1 MQTTPGYA
9 LLDAGEDRRLE
20 RFGTIVLDRPAPTAV
35 GPRREPVAWVAADAR
50 FERAAGG
57 DIVHSRWI
65 TRNGEPIEPWTLG
78 EDALT
83 FELRLAPS
91 GQVGLFPEQAPNRR
105 WIADRLDRGPRAGEQ
120 AEPSRILNLFGHT
133 GGSTLAAAHGGAVTT
148 HVDGSRPAVAWA
160 RRNAEL
166 SGLGDRPIRWI
177 ADDAISFA
185 RREAR
190 RGHRYDGIVLDPP
203 TYGHGHGRTDWRL
216 ERDLPSLLSICATL
230 LADGPAAFLLV
241 TTHTPGI
248 GEYELRTWLA
258 STVGAGHPEVREMEL
273 TSASGVSLWLGWSAL
288 WTRAHP

>member
-9 LLDAGEDRRLE
+9 LLDAGDERRLE
-20 RFGTIVLDRPAPTAV
+20 RFGTIVLDRPAPTAI
-35 GPRREPVAWVAADAR
+35 GPRREAAAWAAADAR
-50 FERAAGG
+50 FEREAGG
-57 DIVHSRWI
+57 DVIHARWI
-65 TRNGEPIEPWTLG
+65 TRNGEPIEPWTLS

-91 GQVGLFPEQAPNRR
+91 GQVGLFPEQVPNRR
-105 WIADRLDRGPRAGEQ
+105 WIAGRLDRGPRESEPT
-120 AEPSRILNLFGHT
+120 EPSRILNLFGHT
-133 GGSTLAAAHGGAVTT
+133 GGSTLAAAHAGAVTT

-203 TYGHGHGRTDWRL
+203 TYGHGPDGTEWRL
-216 ERDLPSLLSICATL
+216 ERDLPDLLLICAGL
-230 LADGPAAFLLV
+230 LADGPAAFLVV

-248 GEYELRTWLA
+248 GASELHTWLA
-258 STVGAGHPEVREMEL
+258 STVGPGHPDVREMEL
-273 TSASGVSLWLGWSAL
+273 TSASGVSLWLGWSVC
-288 WTRAHP
+288 WTRERP